1 MCAHTCVSNHHTCVR
16 NNHTSHIFHAFHA
29 SYNFVSFTWESSWLT
44 HVWEAM
50 LLTPPPPHAHVTIK
64 GCSHMCE
71 HMAPFKLVK
80 TLIHVES
87 TWPPPHRSWEIL
99 ALHLA
104 FDLSRP
110 LHLISYKRRA
120 LSSFPHLPSSLLLCC
135 RNCFLIIQAV
145 STSLLCWICEQ
156 PHPMSDEIIYTWWIC
171 EVCIGVFWIV
181 YALCL
186 FHVVHLHV
194 FFHILRFAW

>member
-1 MCAHTCVSNHHTCVR
+1 MCAHTCVRHVHTFYP
-16 NNHTSHIFHAFHA
+16 SHALHA
-29 SYNFVSFTWESSWLT
+29 SFNFVSFTWESSWLT

-50 LLTPPPPHAHVTIK
+50 LLTHPPPLAHVTIK

-71 HMAPFKLVK
+71 HLAPFDWSK
-80 TLIHVES
+80 TLIHVEL
-87 TWPPPHRSWEIL
+87 TWPSPHRSWEIL

-120 LSSFPHLPSSLLLCC
+120 LSSFQQKHYLPHGYAAGFVSNHISWVVKSSTL
-135 RNCFLIIQAV
+135 NDF
-145 STSLLCWICEQ
+145 
-156 PHPMSDEIIYTWWIC
+156 C

-186 FHVVHLHV
+186 FHVAHLHV
-194 FFHILRFAW
+194 FFHILRFAWIFRRCISCLVLFP